1 MKIIF
6 ITTLLLIYNGSYS
19 QIKYGDTNNT
29 KYHQF
34 LRNGNGTAVYINQI
48 SSEPNRA
55 ILRLSSG
62 TDIPNESVKFT
73 VENNGYVGIGIN
85 SPTDKLHIKGNFS
98 ISNSQQNANEYFGE
112 LKFFNSYATQNFH
125 AASIGVKT
133 KISGNGAWDH
143 SNIVFSTWNGYNSLS
158 EKMRISANGD
168 VGIGTDI
175 PDAKLTVKGDIHSQE
190 VKVDL
195 NGAVAPDFV
204 FENDYNLRSLTEV
217 EEYINIYKH
226 LPGIP
231 PGREMEEKGLMLKE
245 MNLKLLQKIEE
256 LTLYLIE
263 QNKKIKKLEKKVEQ
277 LENDK

>member
-1 MKIIF
+1 
-6 ITTLLLIYNGSYS
+6 
-19 QIKYGDTNNT
+19 
-29 KYHQF
+29 
-34 LRNGNGTAVYINQI
+34 
-48 SSEPNRA
+48 
-55 ILRLSSG
+55 
-62 TDIPNESVKFT
+62 
-73 VENNGYVGIGIN
+73 
-85 SPTDKLHIKGNFS
+85 
-98 ISNSQQNANEYFGE
+98 
-112 LKFFNSYATQNFH
+112 
-125 AASIGVKT
+125 
-133 KISGNGAWDH
+133 
-143 SNIVFSTWNGYNSLS
+143 
-158 EKMRISANGD
+158 MRISANGD